1 MNDKKTFMDYLA
13 DIGGWVLGIAMFIYL
28 AYRTLNFLEFTFTD
42 QDQMYKYL
50 GLFSTT
56 VGAVIFAIIFKRSF
70 YFDRRAR
77 VWRSDEFRKA
87 VSATMMVVCALG
99 EVGLAFADMSIVTAM
114 KTGVVTLSEG
124 EINTFIWLTA
134 GLAGLVGAAIAAI
147 KLTAPHPKTD
157 PEIDMSELD
166 ADNNGIFDRNEKKNK
181 GSNQRPAPVYNQTDQ
196 QPQYKA
202 YTLNDLLHAIGMNK
216 DEIRAAMKEQ
226 GLIGETETR
235 QALKQMGR
243 WPSDLSNNN
252 FKKLFDELNGHKV
265 NP

>member
-1 MNDKKTFMDYLA
+1 MNDKKTFLDYLA

-77 VWRSDEFRKA
+77 VWRSDEFRRA
-87 VSATMMVVCALG
+87 ISATMMVVCALG
-99 EVGLAFADMSIVTAM
+99 EVGLAFADMSIVTQM
-114 KTGVVTLSEG
+114 KTGVVTMTEG

-181 GSNQRPAPVYNQTDQ
+181 GSNQRPAYTQTDQ
-196 QPQYKA
+196 QPQH
-202 YTLNDLLHAIGMNK
+202 TLDEFLAVTGMTRQQAQTQFK
-216 DEIRAAMKEQ
+216 DRDQFMRVASGKFDYVSGGNLRRMYGELMNGQNADPTRAA
-226 GLIGETETR
+226 R
-235 QALKQMGR
+235 
-243 WPSDLSNNN
+243 
-252 FKKLFDELNGHKV
+252 
-265 NP
+265 